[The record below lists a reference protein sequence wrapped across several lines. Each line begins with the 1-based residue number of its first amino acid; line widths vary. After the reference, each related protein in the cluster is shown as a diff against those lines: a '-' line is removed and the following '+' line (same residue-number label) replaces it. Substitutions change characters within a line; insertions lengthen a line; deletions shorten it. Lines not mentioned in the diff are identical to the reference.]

1 MVMTACQGLPH
12 DVGAGGCGVAL
23 GAGVGGTRRV
33 PEGCAQVGRR
43 QINWDETGLEVEF
56 GQQEGLVRHKQTGS
70 RIRRNAGPRAV
81 FAVVWHFYLSFTYT
95 EHVRA
100 IVYNPV
106 CISFVSV
113 LPDHT
118 YAAHNQSWNKHSGEL
133 IAKTN
138 IMLSRSRAAARPP
151 IQLLRLPASLRVQAY
166 ASAATS
172 APTTPTPPPWRPAS
186 ILDDWVQREARP
198 ISLRQLTFF
207 GRTLTESR
215 LISSANYVRLELP
228 TRLAHRLRN
237 MQTLPYSALTNSH
250 ISHVYELYYTA
261 FERLRKV
268 PEITSIDDNDRFC
281 EIVQSC
287 LREHL
292 SVIPRLAMGVIEIQ
306 NTISGEECD
315 RFMTTLLR
323 SRISRR
329 STIAPED
336 DFVGE
341 IFLRCNAKEI
351 VEQCA
356 TTARGLMAKAY
367 GPDVAIPEVVVKG
380 HLDTTFPYIPSHV
393 EYMIGELL
401 RNSMQACIEQSGRQC
416 PPIEV
421 LICEAAQH
429 VIIRI
434 SDQGGGIERDILP
447 YLWSF
452 AKGPRRKTRLQ
463 NLEQVPKLAGT
474 MQELRY
480 ADPQMAAD
488 AERHGE
494 KHRSSLSALS
504 GRQPNLRLGMGLP
517 LSRIYAEYWAGS
529 LEIHSLEG
537 YGVDAFLQIS
547 KLGNKNEVLST
558 RAAMDAV

>member
-1 MVMTACQGLPH
+1 
-12 DVGAGGCGVAL
+12 
-23 GAGVGGTRRV
+23 
-33 PEGCAQVGRR
+33 
-43 QINWDETGLEVEF
+43 
-56 GQQEGLVRHKQTGS
+56 
-70 RIRRNAGPRAV
+70 
-81 FAVVWHFYLSFTYT
+81 
-95 EHVRA
+95 
-100 IVYNPV
+100 
-106 CISFVSV
+106 
-113 LPDHT
+113 
-118 YAAHNQSWNKHSGEL
+118 
-133 IAKTN
+133 
-138 IMLSRSRAAARPP
+138 MLSRVRGAARLPSSF
-151 IQLLRLPASLRVQAY
+151 LRLPAAIRTQAY
-166 ASAATS
+166 ATATTATTS
-172 APTTPTPPPWRPAS
+172 TASPGAPVPPPWRPAS

-215 LISSANYVRLELP
+215 LISSANYVRTELP

-237 MQTLPYSALTNSH
+237 MQTLPYSALTNPHVSY
-250 ISHVYELYYTA
+250 VYELYYTA

-268 PEITSIDDNDRFC
+268 SEITSVDDNDCFC
-281 EIVQSC
+281 EVVQSC

-292 SVIPRLAMGVIEIQ
+292 SVIPRLAMGVLEIQ
-306 NTISGEECD
+306 NAISAEECD

-329 STIAPED
+329 VIAEQHLALTETFHAPWHFPNASKPIVAPED

-351 VEQCA
+351 VEECA
-356 TTARGLMAKAY
+356 ATARSLMSQAY
-367 GPDVAIPEVVVKG
+367 GPGVTIPEVVVKG
-380 HLDTTFPYIPSHV
+380 HLDTTFPYIPSHI

-401 RNSMQACIEQSGRQC
+401 RNSMQAIVERPGTES

-429 VIIRI
+429 VIIRV

-447 YLWSF
+447 HLWSF
-452 AKGPRRKTRLQ
+452 AKGPRKQARLE
-463 NLEQVPKLAGT
+463 NLERVPKLAGT

-480 ADPQMAAD
+480 ADPSLAAEV
-488 AERHGE
+488 ERSVNNAAGLKNGSNDS
-494 KHRSSLSALS
+494 KHRHTSSLTALS
-504 GRQPNLRLGMGLP
+504 GRQPDLRLGMGLP
-517 LSRIYAEYWAGS
+517 MSRIYAEYWAGT